1 MKRYRP
7 VFRRKTFEDDQKSLL
22 SHPHFCE
29 KSFFIIFVVFETSSR
44 DEYHLNVK

>member
-1 MKRYRP
+1 MERYRP
-7 VFRRKTFEDDQKSLL
+7 AER
-22 SHPHFCE
+22 HPAYFCE